1 VGRLSRS
8 EDYLSAASTDAS
20 QGRMPCSLNWD
31 SAAANPL
38 TRSVLAHNERATD
51 VVAVAHKRQ
60 MLQHFKA

>member
-1 VGRLSRS
+1 
-8 EDYLSAASTDAS
+8 
-20 QGRMPCSLNWD
+20 MPCSLNWD
-31 SAAANPL
+31 SAAANPR